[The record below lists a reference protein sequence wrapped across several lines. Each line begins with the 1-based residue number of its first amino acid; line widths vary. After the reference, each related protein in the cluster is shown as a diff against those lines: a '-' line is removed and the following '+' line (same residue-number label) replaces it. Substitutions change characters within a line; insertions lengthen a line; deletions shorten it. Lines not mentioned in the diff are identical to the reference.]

1 MTIFK
6 LFAFITLLFCV
17 SCKKGEVDTISGGD
31 IKGIW
36 ALQKEYQTSTKIST
50 GQLYWDTTMYFDKS
64 TWELYRFHNDS
75 TFGFFD
81 SGGPKFQ
88 DTGTYRTVGQTLQ
101 MKSLTQGDWF
111 PFEYQVRGDILE
123 LKIVDTFHGYRDTYI
138 KTLKKL

>member
-6 LFAFITLLFCV
+6 FCAFAALVFCV
-17 SCKKGEVDTISGGD
+17 SCKKGEDDSFSGDDVRGD
-31 IKGIW
+31 W
-36 ALQKEYQTSTKIST
+36 ALQKEYQTSVKIFT
-50 GQLYWDTTMYFDKS
+50 GQLQWDTTIYFDKS
-64 TWELYRFHNDS
+64 TWELYRFHSDS

-81 SGGPKFQ
+81 SDGPRFQ

-111 PFEYQVRGDILE
+111 PFEYQVRGDMLE